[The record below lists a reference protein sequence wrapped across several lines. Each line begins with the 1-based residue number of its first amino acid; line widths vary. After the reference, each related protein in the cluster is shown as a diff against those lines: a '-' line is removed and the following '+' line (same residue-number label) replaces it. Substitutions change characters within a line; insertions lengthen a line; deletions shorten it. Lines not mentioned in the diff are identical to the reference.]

1 MGRSWLGYKW
11 ESDRFRNLFKGRG
24 KGGGESRRSALY
36 LTTRNLPRA
45 CLLGQMSTDMYDVVS
60 DHPKSDPALD
70 SVRPFIERSTQPM
83 PAFENTDAAF
93 TAGAPLLKF
102 LKPPLL
108 LPLFACGALSVVAR
122 NRDPADSH
130 LMGLGFV
137 SG

>member
-1 MGRSWLGYKW
+1 MR
-11 ESDRFRNLFKGRG
+11 ERRNGVELRCLRLP
-24 KGGGESRRSALY
+24 SN
-36 LTTRNLPRA
+36 LTA
-45 CLLGQMSTDMYDVVS
+45 GVLLGQLGTDMNDIVG

-83 PAFENTDAAF
+83 PTFENTDAAF
-93 TAGAPLLKF
+93 TACAPLLKF

-108 LPLFACGALSVVAR
+108 LPLFACGTLRVVAR